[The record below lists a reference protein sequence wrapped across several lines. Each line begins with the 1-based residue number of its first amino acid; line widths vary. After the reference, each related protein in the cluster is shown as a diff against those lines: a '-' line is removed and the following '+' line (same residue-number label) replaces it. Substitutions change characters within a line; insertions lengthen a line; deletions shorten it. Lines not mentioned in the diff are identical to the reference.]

1 MHPPALRSSIKRN
14 AAQHVRVNERP
25 VCCGLEWC
33 RECVRCKQGLQAR
46 KPIRRRVLHKC
57 VGELW
62 HFRYTKR
69 EFPCGCVF
77 IGSVCVY
84 MYCTIYIHL
93 YLPPLFFFY
102 SDRRL
107 ETARPLFDSLSMRW
121 RFIFSYLFIDVV
133 ATKFIIS
140 LAALLSRRRTPGKFN
155 IH

>member
-1 MHPPALRSSIKRN
+1 MNGRCVVDWSGAESACVASKDCRPENPS
-14 AAQHVRVNERP
+14 AAAGSP
-25 VCCGLEWC
+25 
-33 RECVRCKQGLQAR
+33 
-46 KPIRRRVLHKC
+46 HKG

>member
-14 AAQHVRVNERP
+14 AAARQSEWTAGVLWIGVVPRVRA
-25 VCCGLEWC
+25 
-33 RECVRCKQGLQAR
+33 LQAR
-46 KPIRRRVLHKC
+46 IAGQKTHPPPVLHKG

-77 IGSVCVY
+77 IGSMCVY